1 MSVTHTQL
9 PADHKAAI
17 RQMKQAL
24 RAQLGDVEAV
34 FAEVS
39 RRIEARVAEVE
50 ALRARGEPVWPELD
64 YQALAA
70 GQVGEAERAAIR
82 RRGCLVIRGH
92 FARERALAWDRD
104 MLDYLDLNRFDE
116 LYRGPGDSF
125 FGSLAA
131 SRPGSIPSTG
141 HGPRWRRAR
150 ATRWRPCSRS

>member
-1 MSVTHTQL
+1 
-9 PADHKAAI
+9 
-17 RQMKQAL
+17 MKQAL

-70 GQVGEAERAAIR
+70 GQVGEAECTAIR

-92 FARERALAWDRD
+92 FAREQALAWDRD
-104 MLDYLDLNRFDE
+104 MLDYLDLNR
-116 LYRGPGDSF
+116 LMSCIAVPATVSSAPLPRRAP
-125 FGSLAA
+125 
-131 SRPGSIPSTG
+131 RSIPSTG